1 MATRHASSRGPP
13 VPGDACGPRGRSTSP
28 TTSWWCRA
36 RCRWKRST
44 SAWASAAI
52 ADACSTACMPCPT
65 ASSPRPRRPGKA
77 PSASNS
83 RPMEPPRRAAA
94 PPTERTPL
102 SWRHRVDE
110 PEDGH
115 LEPAHRARPAPGL
128 ACILLR
134 LWHAHHFPPVQG
146 PAWLRA
152 GVAAYVELVR
162 NTPFI
167 IQLFFVFF
175 GLPSLGLRL
184 SPEVAS
190 ALAMVLNLGAYASEI
205 ARAGIEATPQGQ
217 IEAALSLAM
226 NRWQIFTRVVLPPA
240 LARVWPALVS
250 QMIIVMLGSSVCGQI
265 STEEFSFAANLIA
278 SRTFRNFEAYILV
291 TLAYLALAVALRRLL
306 NWFGPRFIFGR

>member
-1 MATRHASSRGPP
+1 MTLDFSIVLAQ
-13 VPGDACGPRGRSTSP
+13 
-28 TTSWWCRA
+28 W
-36 RCRWKRST
+36 
-44 SAWASAAI
+44 
-52 ADACSTACMPCPT
+52 
-65 ASSPRPRRPGKA
+65 
-77 PSASNS
+77 
-83 RPMEPPRRAAA
+83 
-94 PPTERTPL
+94 PL
-102 SWRHRVDE
+102 
-110 PEDGH
+110 
-115 LEPAHRARPAPGL
+115 LLKGL
-128 ACILLR
+128 ALTCLLTLLTAPLGVALGVLCAWLR
-134 LWHAHHFPPVQG
+134 VQG
-146 PAWLRA
+146 PAGLRA